1 MRMGR
6 RGAVYVA
13 ALIISCAAIVAVCG
27 AAALLG

>member
-1 MRMGR
+1 MGR

-13 ALIISCAAIVAVCG
+13 ALIIPCAAIVAVCG